1 MFRFP
6 EWLRAAARDSRSAAP
21 VQRARLALTALE
33 AREVPAV
40 VGYELVNSWSGG
52 QQATIS
58 VSNDTG
64 PAVTQWTVQFNF
76 SGTIS
81 QVWNAELVSR
91 SGNTYTFKNVSH
103 NGNLPLNAATSFG
116 FVSTNAPAAT
126 NFFFNGAP
134 ANGGGG
140 TTTPL
145 TISVTGGSALE
156 GNPGAAS
163 SAGFLSTSGNQIVD
177 ANGRVVKLA
186 GVNWFGLESETF
198 APHGLWARGYK
209 DMMNQMK
216 DLGFN
221 LIRLP
226 FSSQALQSNSF
237 ANGIDFA
244 KNPDLQ
250 GLTGLQVMDKVV
262 SYAGQIGLRIMLD
275 HHRSAAGAGA
285 DGGLWY
291 DATYTDAKWVSDWAM
306 LAKRYANNPTVIG
319 ADLHNEPHGAA
330 TWGTGNVATDWRLAA
345 ERAGNAILA
354 ENPNWLIVVEGTDNG
369 PSGSYWWGGNLSKA
383 GEFPVRLNVANRLV
397 YSPHDYPASVF
408 GQQWFNDPNYP
419 NNLDEVW
426 DANWG
431 YLFRT
436 GTAPILLGEFGSKL
450 ETQSDQIWFDRI
462 TKYLAGDLNLDG
474 TNDLAAGQQG
484 MSWTFWSWNPNSG
497 DTGGILNDDWTT
509 VRADKMAKLTPIQF
523 GVLDNGGSTAPNRV
537 GFTVSLSRAS
547 TTPVTVTYSTANGTA
562 NAGSDYTS
570 ASGTITFAP
579 GETSKTVFVTLTPDT
594 TPEANETFTLT
605 LSAASGGTIG
615 SGTAAGTITND
626 DGTSPPPPPPPPS
639 VSVGNVSM
647 NEGNGA
653 GTATFT
659 VSLSSASAN
668 PVTVSYATSNGTA
681 TADSDYTAKTGT
693 LTFAA
698 GETSK
703 TVTVN
708 ILGDTVV
715 EQNETFDLLLS
726 APTNATIGT
735 GTGTAT
741 LLNDDLPPP
750 PPPPPPP
757 ASGGTTGSSAV
768 TPVVR
773 SSWSAGFIM
782 DVTLKNTTG
791 TAWKDWTVTFE
802 SDFTITNIWGAE
814 IVSRVGNK
822 YTVKAASWNRT
833 VAANGGTV
841 TFGFQAALPPGGSNK
856 MRNIALFPVE

>member
-1 MFRFP
+1 
-6 EWLRAAARDSRSAAP
+6 
-21 VQRARLALTALE
+21 
-33 AREVPAV
+33 
-40 VGYELVNSWSGG
+40 
-52 QQATIS
+52 
-58 VSNDTG
+58 
-64 PAVTQWTVQFNF
+64 
-76 SGTIS
+76 
-81 QVWNAELVSR
+81 
-91 SGNTYTFKNVSH
+91 
-103 NGNLPLNAATSFG
+103 
-116 FVSTNAPAAT
+116 
-126 NFFFNGAP
+126 
-134 ANGGGG
+134 
-140 TTTPL
+140 
-145 TISVTGGSALE
+145 
-156 GNPGAAS
+156 
-163 SAGFLSTSGNQIVD
+163 
-177 ANGRVVKLA
+177 
-186 GVNWFGLESETF
+186 
-198 APHGLWARGYK
+198 
-209 DMMNQMK
+209 
-216 DLGFN
+216 
-221 LIRLP
+221 
-226 FSSQALQSNSF
+226 
-237 ANGIDFA
+237 
-244 KNPDLQ
+244 
-250 GLTGLQVMDKVV
+250 
-262 SYAGQIGLRIMLD
+262 
-275 HHRSAAGAGA
+275 
-285 DGGLWY
+285 
-291 DATYTDAKWVSDWAM
+291 
-306 LAKRYANNPTVIG
+306 
-319 ADLHNEPHGAA
+319 
-330 TWGTGNVATDWRLAA
+330 
-345 ERAGNAILA
+345 
-354 ENPNWLIVVEGTDNG
+354 
-369 PSGSYWWGGNLSKA
+369 
-383 GEFPVRLNVANRLV
+383 
-397 YSPHDYPASVF
+397 
-408 GQQWFNDPNYP
+408 
-419 NNLDEVW
+419 
-426 DANWG
+426 
-431 YLFRT
+431 
-436 GTAPILLGEFGSKL
+436 
-450 ETQSDQIWFDRI
+450 
-462 TKYLAGDLNLDG
+462 
-474 TNDLAAGQQG
+474 
-484 MSWTFWSWNPNSG
+484 
-497 DTGGILNDDWTT
+497 
-509 VRADKMAKLTPIQF
+509 MAKLTPIQF

-615 SGTAAGTITND
+615 TGSATGTITND
-626 DGTSPPPPPPPPS
+626 DGTSPPPPPPPPPPS

-647 NEGNGA
+647 NEGNAA

-668 PVTVSYATSNGTA
+668 PVTVNYATANGTA
-681 TADSDYTAKTGT
+681 TAGSDYTAKTGT

-750 PPPPPPP
+750 PPPPP

-768 TPVVR
+768 TPIVR
-773 SSWSAGFIM
+773 TSWSDGFIM

-856 MRNIALFPVE
+856 MRNIALLPLE